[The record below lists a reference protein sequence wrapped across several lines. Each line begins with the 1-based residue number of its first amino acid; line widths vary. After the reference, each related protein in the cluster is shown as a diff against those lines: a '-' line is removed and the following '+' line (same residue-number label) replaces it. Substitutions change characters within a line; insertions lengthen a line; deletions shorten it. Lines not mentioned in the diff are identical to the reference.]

1 MVIIICYNEALQLR
15 CKFGYLKNPSVAIS
29 ACLHSNPLKSIRN
42 LFIVF
47 ISDGSSIKRNR
58 QPGLTWSEMNRFV
71 KNRRHFNVKQSVK
84 FHLSRMNKSLHL
96 SRIMIIR
103 ENLDFSIRKKSFM
116 HEKTKPPFRVNVIEF
131 FFFKSLWWICT

>member
-103 ENLDFSIRKKSFM
+103 ENLDFSIRKNISCMKKQIPVSCQ
-116 HEKTKPPFRVNVIEF
+116 RYRI